1 MKQILFIEPVLK
13 ERIWGGTRL
22 KEYGYDLPSDQT
34 GECWAISAHPH
45 GDCVVR
51 NGLYSGKTLNS
62 LWNDHRELFGYT
74 EGKEFPLLIK
84 IIDARTDLSVQ
95 VHPDDA
101 YAAEHENGA
110 FGKTECWYVL
120 DCKED
125 ATIVIGHNAKT
136 KEEAEQLIREGRF
149 RELIREIPVHKGD
162 FFQIEPGVLHAIK
175 GGTLILETQ
184 QNSDITYRVYDY
196 DRLQN
201 GKKRELHTEQSIAVL
216 KCPFRPNL
224 GKPVTYRVGAAQV
237 DHLITCPYYS
247 VEHITLY
254 GSASFTAGKVFQN
267 LSIIDGQGA
276 IDGVPVRKGDHLII
290 PAEYGIFELSGD
302 LQVIRSSPCEL
313 MVK

>member
-22 KEYGYDLPSDQT
+22 NEYGYDLPSDQT

-51 NGLYSGKTLNS
+51 NGLYSGKTLSS
-62 LWNDHRELFGYT
+62 LWNDHRELFGLPDA
-74 EGKEFPLLIK
+74 KEFPLLIK

-120 DCKED
+120 DCKDD

-184 QNSDITYRVYDY
+184 QNSDVTYRVYDY
-196 DRLQN
+196 DRLEN
-201 GKKRELHTEQSIAVL
+201 GKPRELHKEQSLAVM
-216 KCPFRPNL
+216 KCPFRPKL

-267 LSIIDGQGA
+267 ISIIDGQGA

-290 PAEYGIFELSGD
+290 PAGYGIFELSGD

>member
-22 KEYGYDLPSDQT
+22 NEYGYDLPSDQT

-51 NGLYSGKTLNS
+51 NGLYSGKTLSS
-62 LWNDHRELFGYT
+62 LWNDHRELFGLPDA
-74 EGKEFPLLIK
+74 KEFPLLIK

-120 DCKED
+120 DCKDD

-216 KCPFRPNL
+216 KCPFRPKL

-254 GSASFTAGKVFQN
+254 GSASFAAGKVFQN
-267 LSIIDGQGA
+267 ISIIDGQGA

-290 PAEYGIFELSGD
+290 PAGYGIFELSGD

>member
-1 MKQILFIEPVLK
+1 MKEILFIEPVLK

-45 GDCVVR
+45 GDCVIR
-51 NGLYSGKTLNS
+51 NGTYSGRTLSS
-62 LWNDHRELFGYT
+62 LWNNHRELFGLT
-74 EGKEFPLLIK
+74 GGSEFPLLIK
-84 IIDARTDLSVQ
+84 IIDAKNDLSVQ

-110 FGKTECWYVL
+110 SGKTECWYVL
-120 DCKED
+120 DCKDD
-125 ATIVIGHNAKT
+125 AAIVIGHNAKT
-136 KEEAEQLIREGRF
+136 KEEAERLIREGRF

-162 FFQIEPGVLHAIK
+162 FFQIEPGVLHSIK
-175 GGTLILETQ
+175 GGTVILETQ

-216 KCPFRPNL
+216 KCPFRPTV
-224 GKPVTYRVGAAQV
+224 GKPVTYRVGAATV
-237 DHLITCPYYS
+237 KHLITCPYYS
-247 VEHITLY
+247 VEHITLS
-254 GSASFTAGKVFQN
+254 GTALMPAGKVFQN
-267 LSIIDGQGA
+267 LSVIGGEGA
-276 IDGVPVRKGDHLII
+276 IDGTKIRKGDHFIV
-290 PAEYGIFELSGD
+290 PAEYGAFELSGA
-302 LQVIRSSPCEL
+302 LEIIRSSPCEL

>member
-22 KEYGYDLPSDQT
+22 NEYGYDLPSDQT

-51 NGLYSGKTLNS
+51 NGLYSGKTLSS
-62 LWNDHRELFGYT
+62 LWNDHRELFGLPDA
-74 EGKEFPLLIK
+74 KEFPLLIK

-120 DCKED
+120 DCKDD

-149 RELIREIPVHKGD
+149 RELIREIPIHKGD

-184 QNSDITYRVYDY
+184 QNSDVTYRVYDY
-196 DRLQN
+196 DRLEN
-201 GKKRELHTEQSIAVL
+201 GKPRELHKEQSLAVM
-216 KCPFRPNL
+216 KCPFRPKL

-267 LSIIDGQGA
+267 ISIIDGQGA

-290 PAEYGIFELSGD
+290 PAGYGIFELSGD